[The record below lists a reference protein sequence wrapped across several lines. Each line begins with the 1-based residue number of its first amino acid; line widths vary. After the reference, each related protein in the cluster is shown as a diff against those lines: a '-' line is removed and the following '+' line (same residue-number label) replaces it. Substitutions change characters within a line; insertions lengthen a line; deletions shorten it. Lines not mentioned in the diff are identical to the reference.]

1 MHDGIDCRSRSPDIE
16 VVELSRREIPLGA
29 EVVALSLCDNPTHII
44 LHGDNRER
52 RIRILRRMG
61 QVALVT
67 RQHPAITA
75 RRDGAIV
82 AVLSAAPPGTCVP
95 SMAQQLGTLAS
106 ILRLGPST
114 ASRLLQFGAAA
125 AKHEPRERH
134 WHLGPVT
141 VIPKAQSQGIGSRIM
156 REFCQEADGTGDATY
171 LETDKLENVGFYEQF
186 GFETVGETELLE
198 VPYWFMRRS
207 PQPLPR

>member
-1 MHDGIDCRSRSPDIE
+1 MMALTVGLGPPDIE
-16 VVELSRREIPLGA
+16 LAELSRREVPLGA

-44 LHGDNRER
+44 LHGDSRER
-52 RIRILRRMG
+52 RIRILRRME

-75 RRDGAIV
+75 RRNGAIV

-125 AKHEPRERH
+125 AKHEPKERH

-141 VIPKAQSQGIGSRIM
+141 VAPQAQRQGIGSRIM
-156 REFCQEADGTGDATY
+156 HEFCQEADATY
-171 LETDKLENVGFYEQF
+171 LGTDKLDNVGFYEQF

>member
-1 MHDGIDCRSRSPDIE
+1 MHDDTGGLGPTGLELAALSRS
-16 VVELSRREIPLGA
+16 EIPLGA
-29 EVVALSLCDNPTHII
+29 EVVALSLCDNPTHVI

-61 QVALVT
+61 QVVLIT
-67 RQHPAITA
+67 RQHPAIAA
-75 RRDGAIV
+75 RQNGAMV

-125 AKHEPRERH
+125 AKHEPKERH

-141 VIPKAQSQGIGSRIM
+141 VAPQAQRQGIGSRIM
-156 REFCQEADGTGDATY
+156 HEFCQEADATY
-171 LETDKLENVGFYEQF
+171 LGTDKLDNVGFYEQF

>member
-1 MHDGIDCRSRSPDIE
+1 MHDDTGGLGPTGLELAALSRS
-16 VVELSRREIPLGA
+16 EIPLAA
-29 EVVALSLCDNPTHII
+29 EVVALSLCDNPTHVI

-61 QVALVT
+61 QVVLIT
-67 RQHPAITA
+67 RQHPAIAA
-75 RRDGAIV
+75 RQNGAIV

-125 AKHEPRERH
+125 AKHEPKERH

-141 VIPKAQSQGIGSRIM
+141 VAPQAQRQGIGSRIM
-156 REFCQEADGTGDATY
+156 HEFCQETDGTGDATY
-171 LETDKLENVGFYEQF
+171 LETDKLDNVRFYERF

-198 VPYWFMRRS
+198 VPYWFMRRP
-207 PQPLPR
+207 PQPLP

>member
-1 MHDGIDCRSRSPDIE
+1 
-16 VVELSRREIPLGA
+16 
-29 EVVALSLCDNPTHII
+29 
-44 LHGDNRER
+44 
-52 RIRILRRMG
+52 
-61 QVALVT
+61 
-67 RQHPAITA
+67 
-75 RRDGAIV
+75 
-82 AVLSAAPPGTCVP
+82 
-95 SMAQQLGTLAS
+95 MAQQLGTLAS

-125 AKHEPRERH
+125 AKHEPKERH

-141 VIPKAQSQGIGSRIM
+141 VAPQAQRQGIGSRIM
-156 REFCQEADGTGDATY
+156 HEFCQEADATY
-171 LETDKLENVGFYEQF
+171 LGTDKLDNVGFYEQF